1 MHDDTTYITELIL
14 KASEKARKE
23 TGRVKAEQILSKP
36 VRWPVDCTVGPGLEG
51 AIACQTRIGYVD
63 GSRGLLVYRG
73 YDILDLC
80 AHSTF
85 EEVSYLLMLGHLPQ
99 PKQLEGFKNRLAR
112 YRRVPETLRQ
122 LMSVPV
128 QDMHTMAALRL
139 GTNLM
144 RREFSYVDQEAA
156 KPDIADAISSDE
168 DSIPME
174 TVPNGEERAIYEFKR
189 DKGPIRPK
197 PKKIEPSLDDAS
209 SQDSC
214 YHLISGVATITA
226 AIARIRD
233 KRMPLEPDLELS
245 HAGNFLYMM
254 TGRKPTPEEERIMD
268 IMLILH
274 ADHGMN
280 ASTFA
285 TMVVA
290 STLSDLYFSVGSGIA
305 ALSGPLHGGAN
316 EQVLR
321 TLKEIKGKDN
331 VTEWFKKARARKQ
344 KIMGFGHRVYKTYDP
359 RARVLG
365 PLAHIL
371 AKRNKEVWPLFQTAR
386 ALEKQVVSSL
396 GDEKGI
402 FPNVDFYSG
411 LVYSSMNIP
420 DAMFTPIFAVSRVAG
435 WTARVMEYLRTNRIF
450 RPRAMYVGQ
459 LDRAYVSIHKRGAKR
474 PGKPRK

>member
-1 MHDDTTYITELIL
+1 MHKDTAYITELIL
-14 KASEKARKE
+14 RASKKARKE
-23 TGRVKAEQILSKP
+23 TDKVEAEQILSKP
-36 VRWPVDCTVGPGLEG
+36 VRWPVACTVGPGLEG

-73 YDILDLC
+73 YDIFDLC

-85 EEVSYLLMLGHLPQ
+85 EEVSYLLMHGHLPQ
-99 PKQLEGFKNRLAR
+99 PKQLAGFKKRLAR
-112 YRRVPETLRQ
+112 YRQVPYTLRQ
-122 LMSVPV
+122 LMGFPV

-144 RREFSYVDQEAA
+144 RQEFSYIDRESAR
-156 KPDIADAISSDE
+156 PDITDAISSDE

-174 TVPNGEERAIYEFKR
+174 TVPKGEQRAIYEFKR
-189 DKGPIRPK
+189 DKSPARPK
-197 PKKIEPSLDDAS
+197 PKEIEPSLDDAS
-209 SQDSC
+209 GLDSC

-233 KRMPLEPDLELS
+233 NRMPLEPDLELS

-254 TGRKPTPEEERIMD
+254 TGRRPTPEEERIMD
-268 IMLILH
+268 IVLILH

-316 EQVLR
+316 EEVLR
-321 TLKEIKGKDN
+321 TLKTIGGKDN
-331 VTEWFKKARARKQ
+331 AAEWFEKARARKR

-365 PLAHIL
+365 PLARIL
-371 AKRNKEVWPLFQTAR
+371 AQRNKEVWPLFQTAR
-386 ALEKQVVSSL
+386 ALEKEVVSSL

-402 FPNVDFYSG
+402 FPNVDFFSG

-420 DAMFTPIFAVSRVAG
+420 EALFTPIFAVSRVAG
-435 WTARVMEYLRTNRIF
+435 WTARTMEYLRTNRIF
-450 RPRAMYVGQ
+450 RPRAMYVGP
-459 LDRAYVSIHKRGAKR
+459 LDREYVSIHKRER
-474 PGKPRK
+474 RRSPRRGK

>member
-1 MHDDTTYITELIL
+1 MHQDTVEITELIL
-14 KASEKARKE
+14 KAAEKAHRDKKK
-23 TGRVKAEQILSKP
+23 VKAEEILLKP

-73 YDILDLC
+73 YDIFDL
-80 AHSTF
+80 AAYSTF
-85 EEVSYLLMLGHLPQ
+85 EEVSYLLMHGHLPRRE
-99 PKQLEGFKNRLAR
+99 QLASFKKRLAL
-112 YRRVPETLRQ
+112 YRHVPDTLRQ
-122 LMSVPV
+122 LMSFSV

-144 RREFSYVDQEAA
+144 RREFSYVDREDAR
-156 KPDIADAISSDE
+156 PDIADAIGSDE

-174 TVPNGEERAIYEFKR
+174 TVPMGKERAIYEFKR
-189 DKGPIRPK
+189 EKRPVRPK
-197 PKKIEPSLDDAS
+197 PKEVEPSLDDAAGL
-209 SQDSC
+209 DSC
-214 YHLISGVATITA
+214 YHLIAGVATITA
-226 AIARIRD
+226 AIARIREN
-233 KRMPLEPDLELS
+233 RMPLEPDPELS

-254 TGRKPTPEEERIMD
+254 TGRRPTPEEERVMD
-268 IMLILH
+268 IVLILH

-290 STLSDLYFSVGSGIA
+290 STLSDLYLSVGSGIA

-316 EQVLR
+316 EQVLH
-321 TLKEIKGKDN
+321 TLREIGTPDN
-331 VTEWFKKARARKQ
+331 VEDWFKKARARKRR
-344 KIMGFGHRVYKTYDP
+344 IMGFGHRVYKTYDP

-365 PLAHIL
+365 PMARYL
-371 AKRNKEVWPLFQTAR
+371 AKRNKTAWPLLKTAR
-386 ALEKQVVSSL
+386 ALEKEVVSNL
-396 GDEKGI
+396 GAEKGI

-411 LVYSSMNIP
+411 LLYSAMGIP
-420 DAMFTPIFAVSRVAG
+420 DEMFTPIFAVSRVAG

-459 LDRAYVSIHKRGAKR
+459 VDREYVSIHERARKRS
-474 PGKPRK
+474 GKHRK